1 MRCTTTAILFLIS
14 LLTYAHPKEVSLY
27 RRKEQVRVK
36 ARYQR
41 YILRSLPVLI
51 GSERIW
57 IDTPQGRGMLRRNRD
72 YMIDYDTGE
81 ILFLMPVEGEMTATV
96 EYETLPFKL
105 RTIYSLDIF
114 RSKGE
119 ITKVEPES
127 PPRPEETRPFVM
139 KPEGGLEVSGT
150 KTLGISFGT
159 GRSLTP
165 TQSLRVNVS
174 GNVGPDIQ
182 VTAMLTDQDLP
193 IQPEGTS
200 EEIQDLDR
208 VLISIVGPFFSAT
221 LGDYQA
227 GFEGSELVF
236 TPKWLQGAQ
245 LKLNRGGYQLTM
257 LGAASRGKS
266 GSMTIRGVEGRN
278 HYRISADGRYVVV
291 IAGSETVWL
300 NGRRMRR
307 GEENDYVIRDYGD
320 PVIEFTPRHLIT
332 SNDVIRVDFEY
343 IDEESPYK
351 QEVYGLGG
359 RMNLSNGFIQADY
372 ALQFDDKSNPFE
384 PLPKEDLELL
394 RRDIRVNGEGRELV
408 PPARHSVWGMSAGG
422 DWIGGTSFD
431 LEMALSSLDD
441 NTFSALNPIRRGMAW
456 RGALSSDRE
465 RFKLNL
471 SARRID
477 ADFFQ
482 IGATPQSR
490 LRSEYESEYQT
501 ERFSDVLIGG
511 IWKPSVPPTEG
522 RYELQ
527 LSVTPIRSLQMETE
541 LSRSM
546 EDYPD
551 DLDMD
556 SNRIT
561 WVQSLRY
568 SHPSLINLD
577 FEHIYG
583 RSDKMGRPDYLDRS
597 DRLSL
602 SRSIGPAR
610 TEVRWRR
617 TEVKDLNPEE
627 GFDRSRRRSQLGGE
641 ISLLEGRSISFRTKL
656 DLEEIEG
663 RNDGGW
669 MRESSARTASLE
681 MNARGR
687 SLDLRGIISRRR
699 LSSISSGA
707 TTVNLADISLRMAPF
722 DRILS
727 LDIGYR
733 IDRRLAPRRQ
743 EIFVKV
749 PKGQGNYV
757 KIDEYHYREDY
768 IDGEYIKLIRT
779 VGDFP
784 VASVEASM
792 RGRVQPRGKLRWLT
806 VEVSSNV
813 VEEQE
818 AGDLAKLY
826 TLRSLRTERTVYGR
840 AVNRVR
846 LELMPSERMRFGVRW
861 SATDSLNRRTNERSR
876 SLRIRSWRFSGD
888 QRISKRLSIFQEME
902 ISKSSERIVDS
913 GQIAARIEER
923 ELTAAVGIRHR
934 MSGSF
939 YWETKLQ
946 HDDNS
951 GLDRV
956 IASSK
961 TRARMTSMIWS
972 VNYSLAGRG
981 RFMVSYRL
989 GFGRVRGEMPLTTY
1003 NLYDGLSH
1011 EVRVSADYQ
1020 AYKVTDVLLRFN
1032 YRFLSAEGR
1041 PAEHR
1046 AEMEAVAEL

>member
-1 MRCTTTAILFLIS
+1 MTTAILLLITFLNCA
-14 LLTYAHPKEVSLY
+14 LPKEVSLY
-27 RRKEQVRVK
+27 RRREQVRVRK
-36 ARYQR
+36 RYQR
-41 YILRSLPVLI
+41 YTLRSLPVLI

-57 IDTPQGRGMLRRNRD
+57 IDEPQGRVMLRRNED
-72 YMIDYDTGE
+72 YTIDYDTGE
-81 ILFLMPVEGEMTATV
+81 ILFLMPVEDEMVVTV

-105 RTIYSLDIF
+105 KTIYSLDIF

-119 ITKVEPES
+119 IIKAEPEP
-127 PPRPEETRPFVM
+127 PPRPEEGSQLRMRP
-139 KPEGGLEVSGT
+139 GGELEVSGT

-165 TQSLRVNVS
+165 TQSLRVNVT

-208 VLISIVGPFFSAT
+208 VLISIVGPFFTAT

-236 TPKWLQGAQ
+236 TPKWLQGAR
-245 LKLNRGGYQLTM
+245 LRLNSGGYQITM

-266 GSMTIRGVEGRN
+266 GTMTVRGVEGQN
-278 HYRISADGRYVVV
+278 HYRITADGRYVLV

-300 NGRRMRR
+300 NGKRMKR

-320 PVIEFTPRHLIT
+320 PIIEFTPKHLIT

-359 RMNLSNGFIQADY
+359 RVNLSNGFFQADY

-384 PLPKEDLELL
+384 PLPKDDLELL
-394 RRDIRVNGEGRELV
+394 RRDIRVNEEGIRLI
-408 PPARHSVWGMSAGG
+408 PPMRHSVWGISAGG
-422 DWIGGTSFD
+422 NWLGGTSFD
-431 LEMALSSLDD
+431 IEMALSSLDD
-441 NTFSALNPIRRGMAW
+441 NTFSPLNPIKRGMAW
-456 RGALSSDRE
+456 RGSLSSDGEKIR
-465 RFKLNL
+465 LNL

-482 IGATPQSR
+482 IGTTPQSR

-501 ERFSDVLIGG
+501 EGFSDTLIGG
-511 IWKPSVPPTEG
+511 IWKPSVPPSEG

-527 LSVTPIRSLQMETE
+527 MSVKPIESLQMDTM
-541 LSRSM
+541 LSRRM
-546 EDYPD
+546 DDYPD
-551 DLDMD
+551 ELDMD
-556 SNRIT
+556 SSRIT

-568 SHPSLINLD
+568 FNPALIDLD

-583 RSDKMGRPDYLDRS
+583 RNDRMGRPDYLDRS

-610 TEVRWRR
+610 TELEWRR
-617 TEVKDLNPEE
+617 TEVEDLNPEGE
-627 GFDRSRRRSQLGGE
+627 FDRSRRRSQLGGG
-641 ISLLEGRSISFRTKL
+641 ISLLEDRRISFRTKL
-656 DLEEIEG
+656 DLEKIEG
-663 RNDGGW
+663 KNGGRW
-669 MRESSARTASLE
+669 MRESFARTASLE
-681 MNARGR
+681 VNVEGG

-699 LSSISSGA
+699 LSTISSGT
-707 TTVNLADISLRMAPF
+707 TTVNLADISFRMAPF
-722 DRILS
+722 DRVVS
-727 LDIGYR
+727 LDANYR
-733 IDRRLAPRRQ
+733 IDRRLAPRRR

-768 IDGEYIKLIRT
+768 TDGEYIKLIRT

-784 VASVEASM
+784 VASVEVSV
-792 RGRVQPRGKLRWLT
+792 RGRVQPRGRLRWLT
-806 VEVSSNV
+806 AEVRSNV

-840 AVNRVR
+840 TNNRVR
-846 LELMPSERMRFGVRW
+846 VELMPSEKVRFGLRW
-861 SATDSLNRRTNERSR
+861 SATDSLNRRTNYRSR
-876 SLRIRSWRFSGD
+876 SLRIRSWRLSGD
-888 QRISKRLSIFQEME
+888 QRISDRLSTFQEAE
-902 ISKSSERIVDS
+902 ISKLKERIVDQ
-913 GQIAARIEER
+913 GRIAARIEER
-923 ELTAAVGIRHR
+923 ELTAALGLRNRI
-934 MSGSF
+934 SGSL
-939 YWETKLQ
+939 YWEAKIQ
-946 HDDNS
+946 HEDNS

-956 IASSK
+956 IAGSK

-972 VNYSLAGRG
+972 VNYSLASRG

-989 GFGRVRGEMPLTTY
+989 GFGRVRGEMPLITY

-1020 AYKVTDVLLRFN
+1020 AYKITDVLLRFN
-1032 YRFLSAEGR
+1032 YRFLSAKGR

-1046 AEMEAVAEL
+1046 AEVEAVAEL